1 MFGLIRIIFIW
12 ARLCTQTRNLSPV
25 DFALFVHIKK
35 KKEITLFSCLSFYFI
50 FVMIFADFQ
59 KQTNKEKT
67 PKLSFSEPFF
77 CLMLWMIWNYSLK
90 LFCGF
95 NQRKQFC
102 WVFWRVLYFFF
113 SWFLFLK
120 KRCEGFTKSVSNCEK
135 KNLGAYTPHVRLHC
149 FSRWLYNTIHRCL
162 WQLLSILYVL
172 LILCSHLCNQ
182 FWNMQSYIVDFF

>member
-50 FVMIFADFQ
+50 FAMIFADFQ
-59 KQTNKEKT
+59 KQTNKENT
-67 PKLSFSEPFF
+67 QVIFFRTFFFVWCCEWSETI
-77 CLMLWMIWNYSLK
+77 LWNYS
-90 LFCGF
+90 
-95 NQRKQFC
+95 
-102 WVFWRVLYFFF
+102 VVLIRENNSVEFSDVCFIFFF

-172 LILCSHLCNQ
+172 LILCSHLCSQ